1 MQIPLRAFNLSFR
14 QNLIHFK
21 FNANSKTLESQ
32 KYGLEMVFLHQATKY
47 NCNHAI
53 SR

>member
-14 QNLIHFK
+14 QIHFQ

-32 KYGLEMVFLHQATKY
+32 KYVLKMVFLHQATKY